1 MIKTL
6 IISIAAAAS
15 LGASSQTGVQT
26 GAQPALQNAAVLAT
40 SLQYEIIA
48 GPLHWVRKDGPI
60 EFSIEPNFET
70 LFSIKL
76 GERKAVKIHL

>member
-15 LGASSQTGVQT
+15 LGASTQTS
-26 GAQPALQNAAVLAT
+26 AQPALQHAAASVT

-48 GPLHWVRKDGPI
+48 GPLHWVRKDGPT

-70 LFSIKL
+70 LFSIRL